1 MLRFTLVLALALP
14 LAACGGDDAPEE
26 EGGLFSTL
34 EQANSLRETAGAMQ
48 GRLEEIAED
57 AERGPAETVDFRR
70 IRELLPESAAG
81 LERTAMEGSK
91 NGAAGFTVSQA
102 EGVYA
107 ASGSESGAG
116 SASATLTVSDLGG
129 AGMAIMMAAAWTLAE
144 VDQET
149 DTSFERTIEIEG
161 YPGYES
167 YDAERESGEVQLL
180 VADRFL
186 VKTSGSSVPHETLRA
201 LATSVDLDRLEAWK
215 DEGRPAE

>member
-1 MLRFTLVLALALP
+1 MLCRPLALALLLP
-14 LAACGGDDAPEE
+14 LAACGGDDAPDE

-34 EQANSLRETAGAMQ
+34 EQANALRETAGNVQ
-48 GRLEEIAED
+48 ERVEELAED

-70 IRELLPESAAG
+70 IRELLPERAAG
-81 LERTAMEGSK
+81 LERTALEGSK

-102 EGVYA
+102 EGAYA
-107 ASGSESGAG
+107 ADP
-116 SASATLTVSDLGG
+116 ASATLTVSDLGG
-129 AGMAIMMAAAWTLAE
+129 AGMAIMMAAAWTMAE

-149 DTSFERTIEIEG
+149 DTSFERTAEVEG

-167 YDAERESGEVQLL
+167 YDTERERGEVQLL

-186 VKTSGSSVPHETLRA
+186 VKASGSSVPYETLRE
-201 LATSVDLDRLEAWK
+201 LAAAVDLGALESWK